1 MLEEQVVLIVA
12 AGDVKIDNPKYKA
25 RFGKKVLENVGDFSA
40 ELYFSLKNPSTFDAE
55 KYFYKYRI
63 LDERDES
70 GVVLYRNA
78 FSISSYEGKKD
89 WLELVKRS
97 RKSPA
102 ASHPAGSWRVRENQI
117 SGKVIIDK
125 KENKG
130 LSDLMNRQG
139 LVENDIYK
147 VFIAIITKQ

>member
-63 LDERDES
+63 LDERYES

-78 FSISSYEGKKD
+78 FSISSYEG
-89 WLELVKRS
+89 L
-97 RKSPA
+97 A
-102 ASHPAGSWRVRENQI
+102 
-117 SGKVIIDK
+117 
-125 KENKG
+125 
-130 LSDLMNRQG
+130 
-139 LVENDIYK
+139 
-147 VFIAIITKQ
+147 